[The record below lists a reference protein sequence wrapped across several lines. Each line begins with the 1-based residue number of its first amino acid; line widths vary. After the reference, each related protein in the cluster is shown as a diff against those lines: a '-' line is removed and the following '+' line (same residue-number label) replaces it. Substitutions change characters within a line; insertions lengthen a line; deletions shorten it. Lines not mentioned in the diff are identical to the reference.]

1 MAWFWPKVR
10 KFFNQILLSILK
22 NIKPSVLGLAI
33 TLIVASCSKKDV
45 YNETADQSSTVT
57 SAESVN
63 ANIPDWHS
71 ASQWDSVKQDKHAV
85 FYFSMADSRIT
96 SDVVTD
102 GLVLVYKKNNSTT
115 VTLPFKEVSGNT
127 ATNWYHQVTEGNVLI
142 FSDNSNDSNQ
152 PGAGNS
158 FSLIVIAPDQL
169 KSLAS
174 NGHTP
179 SSLMDMT
186 YEQVSKLLSSGN

>member
-33 TLIVASCSKKDV
+33 ILIVASCSKKDA
-45 YNETADQSSTVT
+45 YNETADQISTTT
-57 SAESVN
+57 SDTVVS

-71 ASQWDSVKQDKHAV
+71 ATRWDSVNQDKHAV
-85 FYFSMADSRIT
+85 YYFSIADSRIT

-102 GLVLVYKKNNSTT
+102 GLVLVYKKNNSST
-115 VTLPFKEVSGNT
+115 VTLPFKEVSGST
-127 ATNWYHQVTEGNVLI
+127 STNWYHQVTEGNVLI

-152 PGAGNS
+152 PATGNS
-158 FSLIVIAPDQL
+158 FRLLVITPDQL

-174 NGHTP
+174 GGHTP

-186 YEQVSKLLSSGN
+186 YEQVTKLLSSGN